1 MLPELENLNYREKT
15 VLSPVRLMS
24 QITRKSTLYNGIIG
38 HYEMRGA
45 VFTTPS
51 YEFAEMAY
59 GGTLGLFYQRGDP
72 AKINKDK
79 VVAAYSA
86 LQRTHPLIARYQ
98 LPKLTYELVNY
109 HIIQNKKH
117 VGVAEGWTNN
127 ILFSNDDINPQATD
141 VEFNDLLIGRD
152 MRGNMVKYSH
162 PSLLA
167 LVFPYL
173 YTDCKGHYSL
183 VTLDGRDTTDNDPL
197 LLPEERG
204 GAASATIRGE
214 TMVDYTKSRLM
225 LKDRRFAMDP
235 SFIFFMLDVL
245 EKKNIAA
252 ANRFVVSTKK
262 RLNGNR
268 LKQKDVFDN
277 KTGKMNKNIVSTVP
291 SQIRSSY
298 SYKRTNFLD
307 LQCIFNNL
315 GAPQLFMTFTCNDR
329 SADFNNL
336 FDNGQHPWE
345 DPVLFAAHW
354 KRKWQKF
361 FQTYI
366 LKHFANSIG
375 GVKDFS
381 WVMEIQDRGSPHI
394 HLVLWTERSVEELI
408 EIDVVHTWFPTTERH
423 EDPIMHKLVE
433 DLQIHRCNDK

>member
-1 MLPELENLNYREKT
+1 MVCSSHVKCPQDKFLKFEYPGDMLSELENLNYREKT
-15 VLSPVRLMS
+15 VLSPVRLMT
-24 QITRKSTLYNGIIG
+24 QITRKSTLYNGVIG

-59 GGTLGLFYQRGDP
+59 GGTLGLFYQRDDP

-117 VGVAEGWTNN
+117 VGVEEGWTNN

-183 VTLDGRDTTDNDPL
+183 VTLDGRDTTDNNPL

-307 LQCIFNNL
+307 LQCIFNSL

-361 FQTYI
+361 FQLGYGD
-366 LKHFANSIG
+366 SG
-375 GVKDFS
+375 S
-381 WVMEIQDRGSPHI
+381 WKPSYPSGSMDRETSGRAH
-394 HLVLWTERSVEELI
+394 
-408 EIDVVHTWFPTTERH
+408 
-423 EDPIMHKLVE
+423 
-433 DLQIHRCNDK
+433 